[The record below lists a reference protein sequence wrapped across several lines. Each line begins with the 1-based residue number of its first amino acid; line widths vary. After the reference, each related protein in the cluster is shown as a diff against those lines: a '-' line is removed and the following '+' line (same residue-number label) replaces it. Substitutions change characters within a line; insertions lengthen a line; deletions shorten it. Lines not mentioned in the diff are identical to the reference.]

1 MEQAITEI
9 VRRLDGLSPRLALVL
24 GSGLGGLVERI
35 EQPVEIP
42 FGNLPGFPESGVSGH
57 SGRLVAG
64 RLNGTPII
72 MLSGRVHYYEQGDA
86 GAMRF
91 PLEVLKEIGVETVIL
106 TNAAGS
112 LENDMPPGSV
122 MMLEDHI
129 NYSGRD
135 PLIGEATDA
144 RFVPMVDAYD
154 PTLRA
159 ALEKAADTVGVA
171 LHHGTYIWFSG
182 PSFET
187 PAEIR
192 MAKLLGANA
201 VGMSTV
207 PEVILCRFLGLKVA
221 AFSII
226 TNYGAGLSGGDPSHG
241 ETKEMAPLG
250 GERLGKVLEQF
261 TASMAKNT
269 V

>member
-1 MEQAITEI
+1 MREATTEI
-9 VRRLDGLSPRLALVL
+9 IRRLDGLVPKLALVL
-24 GSGLGGLVERI
+24 GSGLGDLVDKI
-35 EQPVEIP
+35 ENPIEMP
-42 FGNLPGFPESGVSGH
+42 FGDLPGFPQSGVSGH
-57 SGRLVAG
+57 SGKLVAG
-64 RLNGTPII
+64 TLAGTQVI
-72 MLSGRVHYYEQGDA
+72 MLSGRKHYYEEGDA
-86 GAMRF
+86 AAMRF
-91 PLEVLKEIGVETVIL
+91 PLQVLKEIGITHVIL

-112 LENDMPPGSV
+112 LQNDMPPGSL
-122 MMLEDHI
+122 MLLNDHI

-135 PLIGEATDA
+135 PLIGEESDA

-154 PTLRA
+154 PEIRK
-159 ALEKAADTVGVA
+159 ALEDAAAQVGVH
-171 LHHGTYIWFSG
+171 LHHGVYIWFSG

-192 MAKLLGANA
+192 MAKMFGANA

-226 TNYGAGLSGGDPSHG
+226 TNYGAGLAGGDPSHG

-250 GERLGKVLEQF
+250 GERLGRVLEYYL
-261 TASMAKNT
+261 KNL

>member
-1 MEQAITEI
+1 MNEATAEL
-9 VRRLDGLSPRLALVL
+9 VRRLDGLAPRLALVL
-24 GSGLGGLVERI
+24 GSGLGGLVDKI
-35 EQPVEIP
+35 EQAIEIP
-42 FGNLPGFPESGVSGH
+42 FCDLPGFPQSAVSGH
-57 SGRLVAG
+57 SGKLVAG
-64 RLNGTPII
+64 LLNDTPVI
-72 MLSGRVHYYEQGDA
+72 MLSGRVHYYEQGNA
-86 GAMRF
+86 AAMRF
-91 PLEVLKEIGVETVIL
+91 PLEVLKEIGIEQIIL

-112 LENDMPPGSV
+112 LESDMPPGSV
-122 MMLEDHI
+122 MIIEDHI

-135 PLIGEATDA
+135 PLIGEKSDA
-144 RFVPMVDAYD
+144 RFTPMVDAYD
-154 PTLRA
+154 PGLRA
-159 ALEKAADTVGVA
+159 ALEAAAKSVDVV
-171 LHHGTYIWFSG
+171 LHHGVYIWFSG

-192 MAKLLGANA
+192 MARMLGANA

-250 GERLGKVLEQF
+250 GKKLGRILAQF
-261 TASMAKNT
+261 VADM

>member
-1 MEQAITEI
+1 MKDAATKLIK
-9 VRRLDGLSPRLALVL
+9 RLDGRAPKLALIL
-24 GSGLGGLVERI
+24 GSGLGDLVAKL
-35 EQPVEIP
+35 EQSVEIP
-42 FGNLPGFPESGVSGH
+42 FGDLPDFPESGVSGH
-57 SGRLVAG
+57 SGKLVAG
-64 RLNGTPII
+64 RFCGTPVI

-86 GAMRF
+86 AAMRL
-91 PLEVLKEIGVETVIL
+91 PLKVLKEIGVETVIL
-106 TNAAGS
+106 TNSAGS
-112 LENDMPPGSV
+112 LNSDMPPGSV
-122 MMLEDHI
+122 MAIEDHI

-135 PLIGEATDA
+135 PLIGEPSDE

-154 PTLRA
+154 PQLGDALRA
-159 ALEKAADTVGVA
+159 AAKKAGVE
-171 LHHGTYIWFSG
+171 LHHGVYIWFSG

-192 MAKLLGANA
+192 VAKILGADA

-250 GERLGKVLEQF
+250 GKKLAMVLERYLQDR
-261 TASMAKNT
+261 

>member
-1 MEQAITEI
+1 MNEATTEI
-9 VRRLDGLSPRLALVL
+9 IRRLDGLTPKLALVL
-24 GSGLGGLVERI
+24 GSGLGDLVDKI
-35 EQPVEIP
+35 ENPIEIP
-42 FGNLPGFPESGVSGH
+42 FGDLPGFPESGVSGH
-57 SGRLVAG
+57 SGKLVAG
-64 RLNGTPII
+64 TLAGTQVI
-72 MLSGRVHYYEQGDA
+72 MLSGRKHYYEQGDA
-86 GAMRF
+86 AAMRF
-91 PLEVLKEIGVETVIL
+91 PLEVLKEIGISQILL

-112 LENDMPPGSV
+112 LRDDMPPGSL
-122 MMLEDHI
+122 MLLNDHI

-135 PLIGEATDA
+135 PLIGEESDA
-144 RFVPMVDAYD
+144 RFVPMVNAYD
-154 PTLRA
+154 PETRATLEDSA
-159 ALEKAADTVGVA
+159 SKVDVT
-171 LHHGTYIWFSG
+171 LHHGVYMWFSG

-192 MAKLLGANA
+192 MAKLLGADA

-226 TNYGAGLSGGDPSHG
+226 TNYGAGLAGGDPSHG

-250 GERLGKVLEQF
+250 GERLGRVLQHYL
-261 TASMAKNT
+261 KNL

>member
-1 MEQAITEI
+1 MREATTEI
-9 VRRLDGLSPRLALVL
+9 IRQLDGLSPRLALVL
-24 GSGLGGLVERI
+24 GSGLGDLVDKI
-35 EQPVEIP
+35 ENPIEMP
-42 FGNLPGFPESGVSGH
+42 FGDLPGFPQSGVSGH
-57 SGRLVAG
+57 SGKLVAG
-64 RLNGTPII
+64 TLAGTQVI
-72 MLSGRVHYYEQGDA
+72 MLSGRKHYYEEGDA
-86 GAMRF
+86 AAMRF
-91 PLEVLKEIGVETVIL
+91 PLQVLKEIGITQVIL

-112 LENDMPPGSV
+112 LQDDMPPGSL
-122 MMLEDHI
+122 MLLNDHI

-135 PLIGEATDA
+135 PLIGEESDT

-154 PTLRA
+154 PEIRT
-159 ALEKAADTVGVA
+159 ALEDAATQVGIQ
-171 LHHGTYIWFSG
+171 LHHGVYIWFSG

-192 MAKLLGANA
+192 MAKILGADA

-226 TNYGAGLSGGDPSHG
+226 TNYGAGLAGGDPSHG

-250 GERLGKVLEQF
+250 GERLGRVLEYYL
-261 TASMAKNT
+261 KKL